1 MDRTDEQIMLVF
13 QSGDINGVEMLF
25 ERYKIRIFN
34 FCYRILGNRSDAE
47 EVAGDVFMCLVS
59 QKSTFDPQKTFSTWL
74 YTIARNKCISRI
86 RKQKKM
92 VLFGSFFDKDPE
104 KGSVD
109 IKNGHSTPSES
120 LVKKET
126 SEHVRHAIAGL
137 PPEQRE
143 AITLKQ
149 YHDLSYLQISE
160 VLDCSLEKVKILI
173 FRAKEQL
180 RIELA
185 SFILEEQR

>member
-1 MDRTDEQIMLVF
+1 MLHSIDLQNRWHFFVITVNKLPF
-13 QSGDINGVEMLF
+13 IWDHSGLTIQPGTNI
-25 ERYKIRIFN
+25 IRNTNVN
-34 FCYRILGNRSDAE
+34 FTLA
-47 EVAGDVFMCLVS
+47 V
-59 QKSTFDPQKTFSTWL
+59 
-74 YTIARNKCISRI
+74 
-86 RKQKKM
+86 
-92 VLFGSFFDKDPE
+92 E